1 MSASRFSSDAL
12 ELFFGSI
19 PQEENQRQKCPLE
32 PVRAVRDNSIDFK
45 LLGNNFQEWLRGL
58 PENYPNKGDLLANK
72 AQLKF
77 TDLLEKEITHLK
89 SLKTQFGIHA
99 KFSVVRNDKTEY
111 MEHYFKE
118 NEPAIL
124 NKNNEAH
131 IFELRRKI

>member
-1 MSASRFSSDAL
+1 M
-12 ELFFGSI
+12 
-19 PQEENQRQKCPLE
+19 
-32 PVRAVRDNSIDFK
+32 
-45 LLGNNFQEWLRGL
+45 GL
-58 PENYPNKGDLLANK
+58 PETYPYKGDLLAFVNK

-89 SLKTQFGIHA
+89 SVKTQFVTHV

-124 NKNNEAH
+124 NKNNEAM
-131 IFELRRKI
+131 IKTSLTVLLAK